1 MQIKTYR
8 EQTRGW
14 GYNSTIFLILL
25 NVLVIALIFLLTN
38 SNPSQKW
45 LENPL
50 YQEPKVHT
58 YEHQDTQY
66 AEQEKRYPE
75 TREPSEPP
83 KIFRTA
89 KIVEKSKESK
99 EKSLM
104 TRPRQ

>member
-14 GYNSTIFLILL
+14 GYNSTMFLILL
-25 NVLVIALIFLLTN
+25 NVLVIALIFLLMN
-38 SNPSQKW
+38 GNPGQKW
-45 LENPL
+45 QL
-50 YQEPKVHT
+50 YQEPKVRT

-66 AEQEKRYPE
+66 VEQGKRYPE

-89 KIVEKSKESK
+89 KVV

-104 TRPRQ
+104 TRDPRQ